1 MALNQCT
8 VMGRFTADP
17 ILKTTPSGVSVTQ
30 FTLAV
35 ERDFKG
41 SDGEK
46 QTDWIDVVCWRQT
59 AEFACK
65 YFAKGRA
72 AAASGRLQTRVY
84 TDKDGNKRKAVEIV
98 ADHLYFADSKQAE
111 KTQSSSADGVSGMNQ
126 GSGFSMGGF
135 DASDYE
141 ELTDDDGDLPF

>member
-35 ERDFKG
+35 DRDFKG
-41 SDGEK
+41 QDGEK

-59 AEFACK
+59 AEFVCK

-72 AAASGRLQTRVY
+72 VAASGRLQTRVY

-111 KTQSSSADGVSGMNQ
+111 KTKSSSADSVSGMNQ

-135 DASDYE
+135 DAADYE